1 MTRPDFK
8 LHQSEAL
15 GKSIER
21 IGKYIRNNCKVVTLT
36 VKLISKS
43 QSRIK
48 ISRKE
53 DSDRLLNNIEAISG
67 TT

>member
-21 IGKYIRNNCKVVTLT
+21 KGKDIRNNCKVVTLT

-48 ISRKE
+48 KSCKK
-53 DSDRLLNNIEAISG
+53 DSDGLLNNIEGISG